1 MRVESRVSLGV
12 NHHPTAFFFFS
23 PSHLPC
29 EKDMGM
35 GPRQCLWSPTIRYL
49 SRALL
54 WEQETLINHSFQ
66 VVVQLSSGLATF
78 PGGWECQL
86 IAPSSV

>member
-1 MRVESRVSLGV
+1 MPVESRVSLGV
-12 NHHPTAFFFFS
+12 NHHPIVFFFS

-29 EKDMGM
+29 ERDVSV
-35 GPRQCLWSPTIRYL
+35 GPRQCPWSPTISYL
-49 SRALL
+49 FRALL
-54 WEQETLINHSFQ
+54 WEQEILINHSFQ